1 MVATFNEALDQA
13 ARKRVD
19 AAVEELKEQIAAGTM
34 SEQEY
39 RRKAGEIAGLRLA
52 LELIDEAKTDLMRR

>member
-39 RRKAGEIAGLRLA
+39 RWKAGEIAGLRLA